1 MSAAVVACGRH
12 FLVVSVA
19 LAFAAIPAPEARACG
34 GFFCNQPQFPTD
46 PPPIAQTGENVL
58 FAMDK
63 LPNGQNQLEA
73 HIQIF
78 YTGPAD
84 RFSWILPVDG
94 LPVLDVGLDS
104 IFTILERNTRPRF
117 VLNLQTEGVCKDQ
130 MNGFLTGSL
139 DGARSSGAAGQTPEN
154 GGRAVNVA
162 FRGSVGPF
170 DAAVLRADQAAD
182 LKAWLADNMYFVSD
196 QADKLI
202 DEYVREQKF
211 FVALKLLSGKGVNE
225 IRPIVLR
232 FEGPGPC
239 VPLRL
244 TAIAATEDL
253 GVNLWVLGPSRI
265 IPENYYEI
273 KLNLAKIDWLTGGQ
287 NYPDLLKQAAN
298 EAGGNAFF
306 VEYAGPTTILQNLF
320 VPANG
325 YPLDSLRA
333 LPSPPDFVERVMRS
347 GLPLDGSL
355 LALLEKHMP
364 LPGPLKEQ
372 GLDLASYFNRFRM
385 YWQTY
390 RQSYPPF
397 DPAAVVA
404 EIVKSIVEPLQKA
417 QIMFDRY
424 PKLTRLATF
433 ISPIEM
439 NVDPTFAENPTL
451 PDIARERTADG
462 FFACGTRA
470 HNRCEAPLRIVLP
483 DGRHLWFKAPAA
495 GWCGDPTTT
504 TYERSAV
511 DRMPAL
517 ETAWQRDPIGEGV
530 IRVDRRLQIGDG
542 IEAQN
547 ASVLGCSC
555 AIGGRSGAAPVTAV
569 LAACGL
575 AGLVVRRRRRRS

>member
-1 MSAAVVACGRH
+1 MDAAVVACGRRSWVVP
-12 FLVVSVA
+12 LVVA
-19 LAFAAIPAPEARACG
+19 LAAIPATDARACG

-84 RFSWILPVDG
+84 RFSWVLPVDG

-104 IFTILERNTRPRF
+104 IFTILERTTRPRF
-117 VLNLQTEGVCKDQ
+117 LLNLQTEGVCKDQ
-130 MNGFLTGSL
+130 TTSFLTGSA
-139 DGARSSGAAGQTPEN
+139 DAARSGVGGGAPEDGV
-154 GGRAVNVA
+154 GGVTVA

-182 LKAWLADNMYFVSD
+182 LKAWLADNSYFVSD
-196 QADKLI
+196 QGERLI

-232 FEGPGPC
+232 FQGPGPC

-253 GVNLWVLGPSRI
+253 GVNLWVLGASRI
-265 IPENYYEI
+265 IPENYFEL
-273 KLNLAKIDWLTGGQ
+273 KLNLARIDWFTGGQ

-306 VEYAGPTTILQNLF
+306 VEYAGPTTLLQNRF

-325 YPLDSLRA
+325 YPLDSLRT
-333 LPSPPDFVERVMRS
+333 LSSPPDFVEQVMRI
-347 GLPLDGSL
+347 GLPRDGSL
-355 LALLEKHMP
+355 LALLEKHLP
-364 LPGPLKEQ
+364 LPAPLKEQ
-372 GLDLASYFNRFRM
+372 GLDLATYFDRFRM
-385 YWQTY
+385 YWQIY
-390 RQSYPPF
+390 RQSYPPL
-397 DPAAVVA
+397 DPAAA
-404 EIVKSIVEPLQKA
+404 AGEIGTSIVEPLQKA
-417 QIMFDRY
+417 QTMFDRY
-424 PKLTRLATF
+424 PRLTRLATF
-433 ISPIEM
+433 ISPLEM

-451 PDIARERTADG
+451 PDIPRERTAQG
-462 FFACGTRA
+462 FFACGARA
-470 HNRCEAPLRIVLP
+470 YNRCEAPLRIVLP
-483 DGRHLWFKAPAA
+483 DGPQLWFKAPPA
-495 GWCGDPTTT
+495 GWCGNPTTT
-504 TYERSAV
+504 TYDRRAV

-530 IRVDRRLQIGDG
+530 MRIDRRLQIADG

-555 AIGGRSGAAPVTAV
+555 AIGGRAATAPAAAL
-569 LAACGL
+569 LAAFGVV
-575 AGLVVRRRRRRS
+575 GLVVRRRRRS